1 MEPQSTQLSISDL
14 QPVVC
19 EKCGHDLFVPVV
31 YLRKINKLLVGAQN
45 DIIRPFEAFSCAK
58 CGHVNDDFKIK
69 EFEEEKE
76 QQNSS
81 LIL

>member
-1 MEPQSTQLSISDL
+1 MEQQPTQLSISDL
-14 QPVVC
+14 QPIVC

-31 YLRKINKLLVGAQN
+31 YLRRINKFLVGAPN
-45 DIIRPFEAFSCAK
+45 DIVRPFEAFSCAK
-58 CGHVNDDFKIK
+58 CGHVNDEFKIK

-76 QQNSS
+76 QNSS